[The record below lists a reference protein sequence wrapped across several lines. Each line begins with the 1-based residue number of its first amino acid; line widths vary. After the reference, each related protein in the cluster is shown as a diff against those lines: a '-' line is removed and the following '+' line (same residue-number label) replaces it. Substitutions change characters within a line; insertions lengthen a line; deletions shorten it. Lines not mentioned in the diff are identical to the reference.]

1 MIPTRISTMPQFTA
15 LKAWAIVIALAV
27 GAGAMGVVWVWHKR
41 EVSQAYLRGVADE
54 RAAWEKL
61 ALEAKIKK
69 LELELKVARDA
80 AGFAS
85 AAAEQLERELAAARE
100 HYAEFIAGHQ
110 GIPVCVLGD
119 DGARL

>member
-1 MIPTRISTMPQFTA
+1 MPQFTA
-15 LKAWAIVIALAV
+15 LKAWILLGCLVAGMGAIGAV
-27 GAGAMGVVWVWHKR
+27 YVWHKR

-80 AGFAS
+80 AGFAT
-85 AAAEQLERELAAARE
+85 AAAEQLEKELAALRKK
-100 HYAEFIAGHQ
+100 HAEFVGDRQ
-110 GIPVCVLGD
+110 GSAPECIVGD
-119 DGARL
+119 DGAGL

>member
-1 MIPTRISTMPQFTA
+1 MPSFTA
-15 LKAWAIVIALAV
+15 LKAWILLGCLVAGMGAIGAV
-27 GAGAMGVVWVWHKR
+27 YVWHR
-41 EVSQAYLRGVADE
+41 HEVSKAYLAGTRDE

-80 AGFAS
+80 GDFAT
-85 AAAEQLERELAAARE
+85 AAAEQLEAELAAARKK
-100 HYAEFIAGHQ
+100 YAEFVASHQ
-110 GIPVCVLGD
+110 GAPPECVVGD